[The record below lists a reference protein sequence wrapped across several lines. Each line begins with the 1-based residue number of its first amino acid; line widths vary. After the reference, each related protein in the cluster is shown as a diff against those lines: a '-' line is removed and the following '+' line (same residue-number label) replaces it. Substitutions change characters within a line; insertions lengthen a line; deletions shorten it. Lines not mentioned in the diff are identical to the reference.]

1 MTLLL
6 LLFGTI
12 SDVFVVRATWPIV
25 RYKNGTVGVKNDGG
39 TVKVQSTDLIV
50 DGNLSV
56 SGSLFVQDRDLAE
69 YEDRVSTL
77 EASKTPTPPVCKPPG
92 GDKLQFDGEKW
103 TCVCVS
109 EWWSGDSC
117 ETPPPW
123 VWKQRLGPIADQN
136 VLVAFKGN
144 SSVIAFGS
152 GKIEAFHPTQHGD
165 FVMKSDESDIFPH
178 TLTTRRDWNQ
188 HAIVGDYAVVGSI
201 GAQFNI
207 GGYMRT
213 IGSAC
218 VLKRK
223 VDGEWIKERELTG
236 CYSNYGGTSCR
247 YGGAVALGIKDSHRE
262 FVVLRSGPWRSNTPE
277 IQTFVSSGTSTTWT
291 TKQSILLENWKSAR
305 LCVYDTCGE
314 LELKS
319 IQNILLNDFA
329 TATRYFMVVHV
340 RHNNIQS
347 SYNTFF
353 YSQEPKEEIRLYSNA
368 APGADASEWVF
379 ETSWFIYGA
388 VNLNLA
394 LTFSG
399 PDILVAAIGAGEKT
413 AWPGSENSSDYAVSK
428 CAYVKVY
435 DLNTKEEIQTITL
448 PQCTSY
454 VTLQASKDVL
464 VVGNYYDFV
473 VYVYEHSKEAAG
485 VFVHV
490 DTLKA
495 PDSPSTTR
503 RASTPSDAQYDART
517 DVYFGQYVAI
527 NAKNDILVYA
537 SREESVNAT
546 RGVVHRF
553 QRREQSVTSP
563 PPPTSVTINGKQL
576 YQDSDGWILLLA
588 YEHKAGENN
597 ALVSKTAPSSP
608 TEGYS
613 HIWLEDLGLTASD
626 VESVKFYCKT
636 SAHSR
641 VMHFSSSTDFV
652 KNAIVTGAYT
662 GNVVSYWTSGTTKFS
677 DHTANLPD
685 STDGIWVAS
694 DLMNFPFYGGGNHWA
709 IKTDYWSRSGFF
721 CDDGGP
727 THADVDT
734 LHQIWFKR
742 KFSSG
747 A

>member
-1 MTLLL
+1 
-6 LLFGTI
+6 
-12 SDVFVVRATWPIV
+12 
-25 RYKNGTVGVKNDGG
+25 
-39 TVKVQSTDLIV
+39 
-50 DGNLSV
+50 
-56 SGSLFVQDRDLAE
+56 
-69 YEDRVSTL
+69 
-77 EASKTPTPPVCKPPG
+77 
-92 GDKLQFDGEKW
+92 
-103 TCVCVS
+103 
-109 EWWSGDSC
+109 
-117 ETPPPW
+117 
-123 VWKQRLGPIADQN
+123 
-136 VLVAFKGN
+136 
-144 SSVIAFGS
+144 
-152 GKIEAFHPTQHGD
+152 
-165 FVMKSDESDIFPH
+165 MKSDESDIFPH

-188 HAIVGDYAVVGSI
+188 DAIVGDYAVVGSI
-201 GAQFNI
+201 GAQFNV

-213 IGSAC
+213 RGSAC
-218 VLKRK
+218 VLKR
-223 VDGEWIKERELTG
+223 VESEWKKEKELIG
-236 CYSNYGGTSCR
+236 CYSNYQDPGCR

-262 FVVLRSGPWRSNTPE
+262 FVVLRTGPWRSHAPE

-291 TKQSILLENWKSAR
+291 TKQSILLENWKTAR

-319 IQNILLNDFA
+319 IRNILLNDFA

-340 RHNNIQS
+340 SHNNIPGVRTNANPWS
-347 SYNTFF
+347 

-379 ETSWFIYGA
+379 ETSWFIYGTSG
-388 VNLNLA
+388 LNLA

-413 AWPGSENSSDYAVSK
+413 PWPGSENSSDYAASK
-428 CAYVKVY
+428 CAHVKVY
-435 DLNTKEEIQTITL
+435 DLNTKKEIQTITL
-448 PQCTSY
+448 PQCAGQ
-454 VTLQASKDVL
+454 VTLQASKDFL
-464 VVGNYYDFV
+464 VVGNYFDFV

-503 RASTPSDAQYDART
+503 RASNPRDAQYDART

-537 SREESVNAT
+537 SQEESVNAT

-553 QRREQSVTSP
+553 QRREQSVTP
-563 PPPTSVTINGKQL
+563 PPPTDSVTINGKQL

-597 ALVSKTAPSSP
+597 AFVSKTAPSSP

-613 HIWLEDLGLTASD
+613 HIWLEDLGLAASD
-626 VESVKFYCKT
+626 VDSVKFYCKT

-641 VMHFSSSTDFV
+641 VMHFSSSTDWV
-652 KNAIVTGAYT
+652 KNAVVTGTYT
-662 GNVVSYWTSGTTKFS
+662 GNQVSYWTSGTTKFS

-685 STDGIWVAS
+685 AA
-694 DLMNFPFYGGGNHWA
+694 DLGAAYNELTNAIFYVGNTYHWGMK
-709 IKTDYWSRSGFF
+709 IQGSRWE
-721 CDDGGP
+721 CDDMSFN
-727 THADVDT
+727 TADT

-742 KFSSG
+742 KSSSG